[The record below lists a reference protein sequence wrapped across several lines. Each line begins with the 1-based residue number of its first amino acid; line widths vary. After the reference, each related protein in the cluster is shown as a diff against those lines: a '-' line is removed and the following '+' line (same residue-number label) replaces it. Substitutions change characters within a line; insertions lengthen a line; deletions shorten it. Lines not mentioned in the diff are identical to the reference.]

1 MLKLSKEYE
10 IIEGKSE
17 QQNQKG
23 FEAMNQRKTVLEGK
37 LKSLY
42 NLYASDTN
50 NNVLLETIGE
60 INKELENLNIQI
72 EQYTLK
78 NTRAKDMAA
87 RAKAFKSV
95 ADSWEF
101 MSFNERQKT
110 VREYIKKIKISN
122 DYVEIEYNDLLT
134 RQ

>member
-1 MLKLSKEYE
+1 M
-10 IIEGKSE
+10 
-17 QQNQKG
+17 
-23 FEAMNQRKTVLEGK
+23 
-37 LKSLY
+37 
-42 NLYASDTN
+42 
-50 NNVLLETIGE
+50 ETIGE
-60 INKELENLNIQI
+60 INKELENLNTQI

-122 DYVEIEYNDLLT
+122 DYVEIEYNDLFDT
-134 RQ
+134 TVKYISIVNTSQGDTSSCV

>member
-1 MLKLSKEYE
+1 MWGVDS
-10 IIEGKSE
+10 
-17 QQNQKG
+17 
-23 FEAMNQRKTVLEGK
+23 MNQRKSVLEGK

-50 NNVLLETIGE
+50 NSVLLETIGE
-60 INKELENLNIQI
+60 INKELENLNTQI

-78 NTRAKDMAA
+78 NTRAKDMTA

-134 RQ
+134 LQ